1 MKVRNHQWPRRVA
14 AGLLALTLPLAAAG
28 AFARD
33 HENDNTGGKEKSEH
47 CAPGAGG
54 HGPMARGM
62 REGMEDRMREGMRSG
77 MRGEMGEHLPPYLR
91 GITLSET
98 QRDQLF
104 ELQHARMPQQRAQMK
119 LLRQNR
125 QALHGLSGAD
135 SFDAAKARSLAD
147 AGAKIMSEIA
157 FSHAEFDAK
166 VRALLSPEQRRES
179 DARRARFASE
189 RQTRHDHQAS

>member
-1 MKVRNHQWPRRVA
+1 MQDKKTQWPRSVA
-14 AGLLALTLPLAAAG
+14 AGLLALALPLAAAS

-33 HENDNTGGKEKSEH
+33 HEHDGAGDGGTAKSEH
-47 CAPGAGG
+47 CAPGAAG
-54 HGPMARGM
+54 HGPMGREMGGGM
-62 REGMEDRMREGMRSG
+62 RGGMRDGMRSG
-77 MRGEMGEHLPPYLR
+77 IGEHLPPYLR
-91 GITLSET
+91 GITLSEA

-147 AGAKIMSEIA
+147 AGAKIVSDIA

-166 VRALLSPEQRRES
+166 VRALLTPEQRRES
-179 DARRARFASE
+179 DARRARFESE
-189 RQTRHDHQAS
+189 GHMPHDHQPS